1 MMIFITNEY
10 HFILKRQTKDQKEFL
25 PMKNEGMLWMSP
37 SQTYPECSE
46 GENERTLLYACT
58 SELSPEE
65 LARRDIELL
74 KTKLHNAQRLH
85 WLFYI
90 YACIG
95 CCWSFYKHLKYYS
108 VQQNVMSANA

>member
-1 MMIFITNEY
+1 
-10 HFILKRQTKDQKEFL
+10 
-25 PMKNEGMLWMSP
+25 MLCWTQVKSTQP

-74 KTKLHNAQRLH
+74 KTKLHKVHCDFFIFDVYVHNIGILI
-85 WLFYI
+85 FYI
-90 YACIG
+90 
-95 CCWSFYKHLKYYS
+95 
-108 VQQNVMSANA
+108 